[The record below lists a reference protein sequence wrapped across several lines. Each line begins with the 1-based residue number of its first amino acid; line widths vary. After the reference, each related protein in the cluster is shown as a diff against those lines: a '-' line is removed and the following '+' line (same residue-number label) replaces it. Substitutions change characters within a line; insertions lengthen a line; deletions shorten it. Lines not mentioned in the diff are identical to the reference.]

1 MKPAVITT
9 GPGVID
15 GRHAE
20 IAEMTN
26 ILGQN

>member
-20 IAEMTN
+20 MTN